1 MRWQNWRKPMLQT
14 KRLSRASKLGLLLLL
29 VLLGAC
35 ATPTARPIDVGQ
47 VVVTPKVQLPPMP
60 EIVQQTKPK
69 PVGYFQS
76 SLLGY
81 FNGSPAKPTP

>member
-47 VVVTPKVQLPPMP
+47 VVVTPKAKLPPVP
-60 EIVQQTKPK
+60 TIVQQTEPL
-69 PVGYFQS
+69 PVGYFQQS
-76 SLLGY
+76 YLDLL
-81 FNGSPAKPTP
+81 NSASRKPTP